1 MPESADERL
10 AKATAWLNQQK
21 TKKKTRLATAG
32 EAVDRFL
39 AKAGLARRVA
49 QAGVVEE
56 WARLVGPQIAAVT
69 QAESV
74 SPDGVLRVLVATAA
88 WANELSLMTPR
99 ILARVNDGRA
109 GRIRE
114 IRWQVSDRRQG
125 DSRTGGQSN
134 RRGAPST

>member
-1 MPESADERL
+1 MSESPDDRL
-10 AKATAWLNQQK
+10 VKATAWLRQQRAAK
-21 TKKKTRLATAG
+21 PKGRLASAG

-39 AKAGLARRVA
+39 ARAGLAKRVA

-56 WARLVGPQIAAVT
+56 WPSLVGPQIASVT

-74 SPDGVLRVLVATAA
+74 TADGILRVIVATSA

-99 ILARVNDGRA
+99 IMAQLNRGRV

-114 IRWQVSDRRQG
+114 IRWIVSDRRM
-125 DSRTGGQSN
+125 SPR
-134 RRGAPST
+134 